1 VVITLLHQEI
11 SNVLSQ
17 PGTEEKLASLGFEAI
32 VSTPNEFAARI
43 ENDILKWAKVIRA
56 ANIKAD

>member
-1 VVITLLHQEI
+1 
-11 SNVLSQ
+11 LSQ
-17 PGTEEKLASLGFEAI
+17 PGIEEKLASLGFEAI

-43 ENDILKWAKVIRA
+43 ENDISKWAKVIRA